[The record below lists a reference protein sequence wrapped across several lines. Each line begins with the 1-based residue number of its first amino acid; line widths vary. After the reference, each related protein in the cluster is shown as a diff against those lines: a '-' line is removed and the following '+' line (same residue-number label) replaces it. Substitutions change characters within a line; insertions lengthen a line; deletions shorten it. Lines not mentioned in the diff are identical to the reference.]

1 MSHDLLQARIIHI
14 SDTHF
19 GPGHRFQG
27 RVTPDGST
35 TSRIGIPSLGDSI
48 LADLDGPAFTGKE
61 WRQQLSPYPLL
72 VAITGD
78 LTQGGQEDELAEAER
93 FIRAFDGRAVLDT
106 RLALS
111 DVAFVPGNHDL
122 IWDAPTPVQ
131 RWALY
136 CEFDR
141 RLRGSATS
149 AGESRALTRVTCRP
163 ERRMIVAEINSA
175 FYVEKGK
182 IGTFRGEVDDAT
194 LSKLRRELEEIPEAQ
209 RAASLKV
216 ALVHHHP
223 VVLPGLAEA
232 KRGYDGIANATML
245 LSLLRKYGFHLVLHG
260 HKHTPHTF
268 SFDADS
274 AWRTEPEH
282 QLFVAAGG
290 SAGVEPSELPVA
302 DPGATNTYNAILL
315 KWNHRL
321 RHGRV
326 RVVTRGLVSHD
337 ADRQPLEGQAWHW
350 TTLAIK
356 DRLLGGTHD
365 LPAPSRTSRRY
376 MPADD
381 KADTARTGEYE
392 RLRHNMPVVEVRP
405 SLDPDQAYEVVAW
418 LVAHRPEYRVLPD
431 VVEWSAGHKFEAV
444 VTCDRSSAPT
454 YPASFSYFG
463 GMMLLVRMCFG
474 DRWESATLYVRKP
487 DTDGGPG
494 VAAQP
499 QPDTRPTTPARK
511 PARKPGGKRTA
522 KVAAAA
528 PSARKPSKAR
538 AKPKPRRGG

>member
-194 LSKLRRELEEIPEAQ
+194 LSKLRRELEEITDRFGKLPAQGQTLFDTHRLRVLAKPYGVAKIDAGPKLMNLVFRPNPPIDPMAVISLVQKNRHVKLAGNDKLRIEREIPEAAQ
-209 RAASLKV
+209 RAAFM
-216 ALVHHHP
+216 
-223 VVLPGLAEA
+223 
-232 KRGYDGIANATML
+232 RD
-245 LSLLRKYGFHLVLHG
+245 LLRSL
-260 HKHTPHTF
+260 
-268 SFDADS
+268 
-274 AWRTEPEH
+274 
-282 QLFVAAGG
+282 
-290 SAGVEPSELPVA
+290 
-302 DPGATNTYNAILL
+302 
-315 KWNHRL
+315 
-321 RHGRV
+321 GR
-326 RVVTRGLVSHD
+326 
-337 ADRQPLEGQAWHW
+337 PL
-350 TTLAIK
+350 
-356 DRLLGGTHD
+356 
-365 LPAPSRTSRRY
+365 
-376 MPADD
+376 
-381 KADTARTGEYE
+381 
-392 RLRHNMPVVEVRP
+392 
-405 SLDPDQAYEVVAW
+405 
-418 LVAHRPEYRVLPD
+418 
-431 VVEWSAGHKFEAV
+431 
-444 VTCDRSSAPT
+444 
-454 YPASFSYFG
+454 
-463 GMMLLVRMCFG
+463 
-474 DRWESATLYVRKP
+474 
-487 DTDGGPG
+487 
-494 VAAQP
+494 
-499 QPDTRPTTPARK
+499 
-511 PARKPGGKRTA
+511 
-522 KVAAAA
+522 AAAA
-528 PSARKPSKAR
+528 A
-538 AKPKPRRGG
+538 

>member
-48 LADLDGPAFTGKE
+48 LADLDGPAFTDKE
-61 WRQQLSPYPLL
+61 WRQQRSPYPLL

-78 LTQGGQEDELAEAER
+78 LTQGGSDAELTEAER
-93 FIRAFDGRAVLDT
+93 FIRGFDGRAVLDT
-106 RLALS
+106 RLALA

-122 IWDAPTPVQ
+122 IWDAATPVQ

-136 CEFDR
+136 CDFDR
-141 RLRGSATS
+141 RLRGPASAPGDS
-149 AGESRALTRVTCRP
+149 AALTRVTRSA
-163 ERRMIVAEINSA
+163 ERRLIVAEINSA
-175 FYVEKGK
+175 FYVEKGQ

-194 LSKLRRELEEIPEAQ
+194 LAKLRRELENIPEAQ

-223 VVLPGLAEA
+223 VVLPGLAEPT
-232 KRGYDGIANATML
+232 RGYDGIANATML

-290 SAGVEPSELPVA
+290 SAGVGQGELPGA

-326 RVVTRGLVSHD
+326 RVVTRGLVCHD

-365 LPAPSRTSRRY
+365 LPAPSRTRRDY
-376 MPADD
+376 TAADAT
-381 KADTARTGEYE
+381 ADTARTGEYE

-418 LVAHRPEYRVLPD
+418 LVAHRPEHRVLPD
-431 VVEWSAGHKFEAV
+431 VVEWSAGPKFHAV
-444 VTCDRSSAPT
+444 VSCDRTTAPT

-474 DRWESATLYVRKP
+474 GRWESATVYVRKP
-487 DTDGGPG
+487 DTDEPAG
-494 VAAQP
+494 VAVVQP
-499 QPDTRPTTPARK
+499 RPDAPPAK
-511 PARKPGGKRTA
+511 PARKPGGKRTT
-522 KVAAAA
+522 KVAAA
-528 PSARKPSKAR
+528 SARKPSKAR
-538 AKPKPRRGG
+538 TPRKPRRGE

>member
-1 MSHDLLQARIIHI
+1 MRHDLLQARIIHI

-48 LADLDGPAFTGKE
+48 LADLDGPAFTDKE
-61 WRQQLSPYPLL
+61 WRQQLSSYPLL

-78 LTQGGQEDELAEAER
+78 LTQGGQDNELAEAER
-93 FIRAFDGRAVLDT
+93 FIRSFDGRTVLGT
-106 RLALS
+106 QLALS

-122 IWDAPTPVQ
+122 TWDAPTPVQ

-136 CEFDR
+136 CNFDR
-141 RLRGSATS
+141 SLRQVATNP
-149 AGESRALTRVTCRP
+149 GESAALTRVTCHP
-163 ERRMIVAEINSA
+163 TRRMIVAEINSA

-194 LSKLRRELEEIPEAQ
+194 LAKLRHELEVIPEDQ
-209 RAASLKV
+209 RAASLKI

-290 SAGVEPSELPVA
+290 SAGVEPSELPVT

-315 KWNHRL
+315 KWNHRM

-350 TTLAIK
+350 TTLATK

-365 LPAPSRTSRRY
+365 LPTPSRNWRGYTL
-376 MPADD
+376 ADD
-381 KADTARTGEYE
+381 KADTARTGEYK

-418 LVAHRPEYRVLPD
+418 LVAHRPEHRVLPD
-431 VVEWSAGHKFEAV
+431 VVEWSAGHKFDAV
-444 VTCDRSSAPT
+444 VSCDRSSAPT

-463 GMMLLVRMCFG
+463 GMMLLVRMRFG
-474 DRWESATLYVRKP
+474 ALWESATIYVRKP
-487 DTDGGPG
+487 DTDGGSG
-494 VAAQP
+494 VEAQP
-499 QPDTRPTTPARK
+499 QADTPPAMAPAK
-511 PARKPGGKRTA
+511 PARKPSGKRTA

-528 PSARKPSKAR
+528 PSAGKPSKGR
-538 AKPKPRRGG
+538 ANPKPGRGG